1 MGEDCDSSELLKRF
15 VISLGRVFFLL
26 MSLLFMK
33 QLNATAQ
40 KNGVA
45 LMMPD
50 NWRCCV
56 LSEMLFF
63 SMVRLAA
70 FVAHSTGGMQV

>member
-1 MGEDCDSSELLKRF
+1 
-15 VISLGRVFFLL
+15 

-45 LMMPD
+45 LVMPD
-50 NWRCCV
+50 NWRCFV
-56 LSEMLFF
+56 LSEMLFCLV
-63 SMVRLAA
+63 VRLAA
-70 FVAHSTGGMQV
+70 FVAHSAGGMQV